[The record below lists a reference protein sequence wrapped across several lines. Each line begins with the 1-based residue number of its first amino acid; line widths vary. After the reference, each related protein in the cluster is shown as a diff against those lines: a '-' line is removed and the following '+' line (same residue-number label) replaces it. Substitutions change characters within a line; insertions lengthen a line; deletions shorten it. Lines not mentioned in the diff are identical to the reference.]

1 MDTVATL
8 SIDFMIS
15 TLILMIMVSSVIA
28 IVEGRLEMTQQTEE
42 AAEARMLSEKVA
54 LTIEDTYSGGEGHE
68 NMISMPSNLK
78 GSYYEV
84 KVNQSGVGIQVGGR
98 FGRSFLYPKKISY
111 SEISTKEVILYPNQT
126 YKIRNFRDENSYHL
140 IIIQPV

>member
-15 TLILMIMVSSVIA
+15 TLLMMIMVSSVIA

-54 LTIEDTYSGGEGHE
+54 LTIEETYSGGEGHE
-68 NMISMPSNLK
+68 TMISMPSDLK

-98 FGRSFLYPKKISY
+98 FGHSFLYPKKISY
-111 SEISTKEVILYPNQT
+111 SEISDEEVILYPNQT
-126 YKIRNFRDENSYHL
+126 YKIRNFRDENGHYL
-140 IIIQPV
+140 IIVQPV